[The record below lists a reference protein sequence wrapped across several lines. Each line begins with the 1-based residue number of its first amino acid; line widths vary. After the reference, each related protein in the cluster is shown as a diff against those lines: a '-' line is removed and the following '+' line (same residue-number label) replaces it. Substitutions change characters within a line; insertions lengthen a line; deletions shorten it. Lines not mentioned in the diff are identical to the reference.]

1 MTKLNALAG
10 VVHKSAILNQDG
22 ISVNVLHEDVCL
34 PAVVVKRNELE
45 NNIAWMQHYSCGE
58 CFVVSTR

>member
-22 ISVNVLHEDVCL
+22 ISVNVLHEDVFTSGGSK
-34 PAVVVKRNELE
+34 A
-45 NNIAWMQHYSCGE
+45 
-58 CFVVSTR
+58 